1 MPLFLCYNPL
11 PMVKPF
17 VKDTSVPP
25 MKEGD
30 AIPVQY
36 IEPIA
41 SAKLIERGVTP
52 TDGVVRQKI
61 SQASVQTVEDVLS
74 VLGID

>member
-1 MPLFLCYNPL
+1 
-11 PMVKPF
+11 MVKPF
-17 VKDTSVPP
+17 IKDPSIPP

-36 IEPIA
+36 IEPLA

-52 TDGVVRQKI
+52 KGEAVPKRI
-61 SQASVQTVEDVLS
+61 AQASVRTVEDVLS